1 MASIEELLAR
11 CVSPDSLTLPETF
24 QGLPGMAHG
33 GSVLASFDAI
43 ASRHR
48 ALAPREIFGAYRRKV
63 PLNTPLPL
71 NILNAGTRADFRLS
85 DGRHLLVE
93 GWVRPAAIG
102 SELPALPE
110 DLSRGFPLPIS
121 NSCFA
126 CGVRNP
132 LGLQVAL
139 KFGARQVWTEYVPRE
154 PFRTAEGQLSVAA
167 LTTLLDET
175 AFWLGALASGES
187 GMTTEIR
194 VTLHRSS
201 ARFGGPL
208 IVIGER
214 NRVAQRPDD
223 PRYWE
228 TEPAVLTAEGELLA
242 TGRITFVAIRGAAR
256 RLVTGML
263 RMNPPEMVRR
273 VFPAYA

>member
-1 MASIEELLAR
+1 VASIEELLAR

-33 GSVLASFDAI
+33 GSVLAAFDAI
-43 ASRHR
+43 ARTGG
-48 ALAPREIFGAYRRKV
+48 AAAPREIFGAYRRKV

-71 NILNAGTRADFRLS
+71 NILNEGTRADFRLS
-85 DGRHLLVE
+85 DGKHLLVE

-154 PFRTAEGQLSVAA
+154 PFRTAEGDLSTAA

-201 ARFGGPL
+201 ARFGGP
-208 IVIGER
+208 
-214 NRVAQRPDD
+214 
-223 PRYWE
+223 
-228 TEPAVLTAEGELLA
+228 PAVGVLRTPGGRRPSGLRPRLRSGSPEALL
-242 TGRITFVAIRGAAR
+242 R
-256 RLVTGML
+256 
-263 RMNPPEMVRR
+263 
-273 VFPAYA
+273 